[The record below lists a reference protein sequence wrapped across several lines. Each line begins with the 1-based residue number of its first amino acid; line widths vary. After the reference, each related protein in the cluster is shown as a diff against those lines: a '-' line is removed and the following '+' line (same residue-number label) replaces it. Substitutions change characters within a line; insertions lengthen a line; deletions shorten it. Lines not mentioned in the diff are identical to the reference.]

1 MCVPGSANRT
11 LVPIKRPLP
20 GVVILVHG
28 VNSEGEWYINAEKG
42 LTTGLNVRLGRADM
56 LPNEYQRDNPRNL
69 LKVTRSPV
77 IRFYWGYRAPVSETS
92 KRDSNGEIKLKYK
105 IFMKRREEVRGE
117 QPGTSA
123 FNYFPYSFEHP
134 ETNTPGTYYWGGG
147 PFQNGTTALNM
158 SWYDGFNPKIAGFFD
173 TSSPYVIKERDR
185 PLNEAPKRTY
195 YVNASQRL
203 ADLIDSIYNEYPG
216 DTVTVVSHSQG
227 TMVALL
233 AMLLVKRVPDTLFL
247 CNSPYSF
254 DDKITDAIAYGDK
267 SPTSGSR
274 VRTFYNVLE
283 RFKQSQA
290 LASQKTTEEQLKG
303 VGGWLL
309 ETEPQVLDGRSIAPN
324 GEIDGPKSDVP
335 PRPECPLDA
344 GVMWTPSF
352 PAEEPVPGVEDHHNH
367 GRVFVYC
374 CAHDRVMGSVPLQSI
389 GWKGVSYRLPHP
401 TEPRG
406 TSMPFT
412 DYAGVLYQRQ
422 FMRFHSAGSTPD
434 GEDGPLTPRCPTDG
448 APFWIPPQPDK
459 SLGLF
464 NELAIA
470 TKDDRI
476 FVNGPRVPE
485 PASIELMKSFNQ
497 NFDDTQKISSDPDFK
512 FSAEAIYEKRKWLTE
527 RDVTPYGK
535 EQRQRVQSDDEIAT
549 EMAST
554 DATPT
559 NHSTIFSHKD
569 GELVRRILSY
579 DLPIGRADS
588 FDDPEFWR
596 SLVKRADWLN
606 DKSDEAYK
614 QGGDFVPKD
623 PPSTVDPETRALA
636 REELE
641 RSRRM
646 YGLDRP

>member
-1 MCVPGSANRT
+1 
-11 LVPIKRPLP
+11 
-20 GVVILVHG
+20 
-28 VNSEGEWYINAEKG
+28 
-42 LTTGLNVRLGRADM
+42 
-56 LPNEYQRDNPRNL
+56 
-69 LKVTRSPV
+69 
-77 IRFYWGYRAPVSETS
+77 
-92 KRDSNGEIKLKYK
+92 
-105 IFMKRREEVRGE
+105 
-117 QPGTSA
+117 
-123 FNYFPYSFEHP
+123 
-134 ETNTPGTYYWGGG
+134 
-147 PFQNGTTALNM
+147 
-158 SWYDGFNPKIAGFFD
+158 
-173 TSSPYVIKERDR
+173 
-185 PLNEAPKRTY
+185 
-195 YVNASQRL
+195 
-203 ADLIDSIYNEYPG
+203 
-216 DTVTVVSHSQG
+216 
-227 TMVALL
+227 
-233 AMLLVKRVPDTLFL
+233 
-247 CNSPYSF
+247 
-254 DDKITDAIAYGDK
+254 
-267 SPTSGSR
+267 
-274 VRTFYNVLE
+274 
-283 RFKQSQA
+283 
-290 LASQKTTEEQLKG
+290 
-303 VGGWLL
+303 
-309 ETEPQVLDGRSIAPN
+309 
-324 GEIDGPKSDVP
+324 
-335 PRPECPLDA
+335 
-344 GVMWTPSF
+344 
-352 PAEEPVPGVEDHHNH
+352 
-367 GRVFVYC
+367 
-374 CAHDRVMGSVPLQSI
+374 
-389 GWKGVSYRLPHP
+389 
-401 TEPRG
+401 
-406 TSMPFT
+406 MPFT